1 MTNMRSR
8 LVTAAITEKEGMRDN
23 HRYRTGAGV
32 IVSVKQKGKKRNM
45 LFY

>member
-8 LVTAAITEKEGMRDN
+8 LVTAAIEKEGMRDN
-23 HRYRTGAGV
+23 HRHRTGAGV